1 MMRQRKFVIGITV
14 ILMILM
20 SFTACL
26 GKYDGYKLVELPEI
40 GSFYVP
46 QEWECIQEGDFVY
59 FTSGPS
65 DKATISLSD
74 CYMLGTLHNE
84 RVSSYEAVSSVI
96 NIEEIELITS
106 EVYSNSVFLSESR
119 VEMNGRVVTMYSLE
133 CLVTYDER
141 FSFIV
146 LDGSIDPAVLKLIG
160 KSFDRVNFEK

>member
-59 FTSGPS
+59 FVNGSS
-65 DKATISLSD
+65 DKDTFTLSN
-74 CYMLGTLHNE
+74 CYMLGTLCGFGE
-84 RVSSYEAVSSVI
+84 SVYDAVSSI
-96 NIEEIELITS
+96 IEIEKIELITS
-106 EVYSNSVFLSESR
+106 EVYSNSVILSESK
-119 VEMNGRVVTMYSLE
+119 VEMNGSIITMYSLE

>member
-59 FTSGPS
+59 FVNGSS
-65 DKATISLSD
+65 DKDTFTLSN
-74 CYMLGTLHNE
+74 CYMLGTLHDWGKSVYDE
-84 RVSSYEAVSSVI
+84 VSSI
-96 NIEEIELITS
+96 IEIEKIELITS
-106 EVYSNSVFLSESR
+106 EVYSNSVILSESK
-119 VEMNGRVVTMYSLE
+119 VEMNGSIINMYSLK
-133 CLVTYDER
+133 CFVTSDKR

-146 LDGSIDPAVLKLIG
+146 LDEAIDPAVLKLIG
-160 KSFDRVNFEK
+160 NSFDRVNFEK

>member
-59 FTSGPS
+59 FVNGSS
-65 DKATISLSD
+65 DKDTITLSD

-160 KSFDRVNFEK
+160 KSFVRVGFER

>member
-1 MMRQRKFVIGITV
+1 MTRQRKFVMRIAV
-14 ILMILM
+14 IMMILPL
-20 SFTACL
+20 FTACS

-46 QEWECIQEGDFVY
+46 QEWECIQEDNFVY
-59 FTSGPS
+59 FTSGSS
-65 DKATISLSD
+65 DNATMSLSD

-96 NIEEIELITS
+96 DIEEIEQITS

-119 VEMNGRVVTMYSLE
+119 VKMNGKVITMYSLE

-160 KSFDRVNFEK
+160 NSFVRVGFER

>member
-59 FTSGPS
+59 FVNGSS
-65 DKATISLSD
+65 DKDTFTLSD